1 MDSKLAK
8 KIVFE
13 VRLAGW
19 LCLLPASGML
29 FLYRLTQGT
38 GFLWGIG
45 LVVLL
50 AAYILA
56 TAATDRW
63 QKPAFVMR
71 WALIALFFIGFIP
84 SIPLLVAYDQ
94 ERKAGQ

>member
-29 FLYRLTQGT
+29 FLYKLTQGT
-38 GFLWGIG
+38 GFLW
-45 LVVLL
+45 
-50 AAYILA
+50 
-56 TAATDRW
+56 
-63 QKPAFVMR
+63 
-71 WALIALFFIGFIP
+71 
-84 SIPLLVAYDQ
+84 
-94 ERKAGQ
+94 

>member
-29 FLYRLTQGT
+29 FLYKLTQGT

-45 LVVLL
+45 LLSSWPP
-50 AAYILA
+50 
-56 TAATDRW
+56 TSWPR
-63 QKPAFVMR
+63 QQ
-71 WALIALFFIGFIP
+71 LIAGK
-84 SIPLLVAYDQ
+84 SRLLSC
-94 ERKAGQ
+94 AGL